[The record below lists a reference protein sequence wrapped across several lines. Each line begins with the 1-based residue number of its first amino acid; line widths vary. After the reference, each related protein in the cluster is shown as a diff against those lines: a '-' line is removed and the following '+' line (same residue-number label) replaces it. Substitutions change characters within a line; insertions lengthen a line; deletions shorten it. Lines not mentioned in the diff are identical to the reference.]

1 MLVQFISIGIL
12 GLVLLVAL
20 FRDVHVGALALA
32 AALGVGL
39 TLGSE
44 SVKAILSGFPVELM
58 LLLLGVTYL
67 VAIARGNGTLDWMIN
82 AAVRRTG
89 SKKFLLPWLMF
100 AISLAIAALGNPLA
114 AMIVIPIAL
123 LLSEQNGR
131 DPVLMGLAAINGSLA
146 GAFAPTSLYGILTVS
161 IGALAGVELN
171 PYTQF
176 LFVLA
181 VVVVLQ
187 FVAQMLFRQH
197 RPAET
202 EVFHNSNNGEV
213 SPSPGTEHR
222 PRSSGGDVLAASTTV
237 RSQLVKND
245 VAETRLLPVQ
255 RLTVLMLIV
264 LVSVVIGFPLFD
276 LAINIGAVALAL
288 AVTIAVIFPEESRS
302 AISEIDWPT
311 ILLVGG
317 IVTYIGVLQRM
328 GASDTLGEMAASIP
342 WPLLAVLALCFVGAL
357 ISAFAST
364 TALLPVL
371 IPLALPLVATGNVP
385 ATGLIIALALSATL
399 VDSTPFSTSGAVMV
413 ASTRDE
419 DRPRVTKM
427 LLRWGLSMTVVGPIV
442 TCALLVLPSYI

>member
-1 MLVQFISIGIL
+1 MTVQYISIGIL
-12 GLVLLVAL
+12 GLILVIAL
-20 FRDVHVGALALA
+20 FRSVHVGALALA

-44 SVKAILSGFPVELM
+44 SVKEVMGGFPVDLM

-67 VAIARGNGTLDWMIN
+67 VAIARGNGTLDRLIN
-82 AAVRRTG
+82 AAVRHTG
-89 SKKFLLPWLMF
+89 NKKFLLPWLMF
-100 AISLAIAALGNPLA
+100 FIALAIASLGNPLA
-114 AMIVIPIAL
+114 AMIVTPIAM

-161 IGALAGVELN
+161 IGEVAGVTLN

-181 VVVVLQ
+181 VVVALQ
-187 FVAQMLFRQH
+187 LVAQVLFRQH
-197 RPAET
+197 RST
-202 EVFHNSNNGEV
+202 EPDENDQSDTGM
-213 SPSPGTEHR
+213 SPTP
-222 PRSSGGDVLAASTTV
+222 PRTPHPHGSGSDVLTEPRTI
-237 RSQLVKND
+237 RSQTATSNPGK
-245 VAETRLLPVQ
+245 TPMLPVQ
-255 RLTVLMLIV
+255 RMTVLMLIV
-264 LVSVVIGFPLFD
+264 LVTVVVALPMFD
-276 LAINIGAVALAL
+276 LQVNVGAVALAL
-288 AVTIAVIFPEESRS
+288 AVTISVFFPEESRS

-317 IVTYIGVLQRM
+317 IVTYIAVLQRM
-328 GASDTLGEMAASIP
+328 GAVDTLGESAASIP
-342 WPLLAVLALCFVGAL
+342 WPLLSVFALCFVGAL

-385 ATGLIIALALSATL
+385 ATGVIIALALSATL

-413 ASTRDE
+413 ASSRDE

-427 LLRWGLSMTVVGPIV
+427 LLRWGLSMTIIGPIL
-442 TCALLVLPSYI
+442 TCGLLVLPGYF